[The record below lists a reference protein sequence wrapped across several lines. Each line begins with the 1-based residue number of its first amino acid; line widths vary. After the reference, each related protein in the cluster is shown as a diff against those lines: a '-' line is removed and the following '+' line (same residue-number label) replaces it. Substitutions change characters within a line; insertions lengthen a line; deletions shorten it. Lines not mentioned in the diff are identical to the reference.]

1 MSRIALVH
9 SLSLLGKEVAE
20 RLAQRPDLCSDLR
33 LFALDEE
40 MVGTLTDGLDGAAFV
55 GRVEEDCFDGADLTI
70 FCGEIELDRKAF
82 ALLPPG
88 ARAIVASHG
97 ATVEDAFPAVA
108 GVEEL
113 AWLGQERLLA
123 PSPAA
128 VGLTRLLEPLRA
140 LDLNRVVATA
150 VLPASELGAAGIDA
164 LFEES
169 RALLALAKP
178 AKPEHFPAQIA
189 FNLLP
194 GLFPGAEIARQAQLA
209 LGLVGDPARPAH
221 GRIAVQT
228 AQAGIFHAV
237 TLSLFVELGKAI
249 EPAALRKLLGRAG
262 TLARK
267 PGALGP
273 VQAAGEEELLV
284 GEVQAAGDH
293 GFWIWATIDN
303 LTVGGAGNVLR
314 LAETVLRP
322 GTAS

>member
-33 LFALDEE
+33 LFALDEA

-55 GRVEEDCFDGADLTI
+55 GRVEEDCFDGVDLTI

-113 AWLGQERLLA
+113 AWLGQDRLLA
-123 PSPAA
+123 RFAGRGRTDP
-128 VGLTRLLEPLRA
+128 LLAPLRA
-140 LDLNRVVATA
+140 FDLNRVVATA

-194 GLFPGAEIARQAQLA
+194 GLFPGAEIARQATR
-209 LGLVGDPARPAH
+209 ARP
-221 GRIAVQT
+221 RRR
-228 AQAGIFHAV
+228 
-237 TLSLFVELGKAI
+237 SRSR
-249 EPAALRKLLGRAG
+249 P
-262 TLARK
+262 
-267 PGALGP
+267 
-273 VQAAGEEELLV
+273 
-284 GEVQAAGDH
+284 
-293 GFWIWATIDN
+293 
-303 LTVGGAGNVLR
+303 TVGSPCR
-314 LAETVLRP
+314 QPRP
-322 GTAS
+322 ASSTR

>member
-33 LFALDEE
+33 LFAADEA
-40 MVGTLTDGLDGAAFV
+40 MVGTLTEGLDGAAFV
-55 GRVEEDCFDGADLTI
+55 GRVEEDCFDGIDLTI
-70 FCGEIELDRKAF
+70 LCGEIELDRRAL

-88 ARAIVASHG
+88 GRAIVASHG
-97 ATVEDAFPAVA
+97 AATTDGFPAVA
-108 GVEEL
+108 GVEEFS
-113 AWLGQERLLA
+113 WLGHDRLLA

-128 VGLTRLLEPLRA
+128 VGLTRLLEPLRSLGLRRA
-140 LDLNRVVATA
+140 VATA

-178 AKPEHFPAQIA
+178 AKPTHFPAQIA

-194 GLFPGAEIARQAQLA
+194 GVFPGDEIARQAELA
-209 LGLVGDPARPAH
+209 LALPEAT
-221 GRIAVQT
+221 IAVQT

-237 TLSLFVELGKAI
+237 TLSLHVELEKAI
-249 EPAALRKLLGRAG
+249 EAAALRKLLGRSGAG
-262 TLARK
+262 TLAKR
-267 PGALGP
+267 PAALGP

-284 GEVQAAGDH
+284 GEVQAAGKQ

>member
-9 SLSLLGKEVAE
+9 SVSLLGKEVAD
-20 RLAQRPDLCSDLR
+20 RLAQRPDLCTDLR
-33 LFALDEE
+33 LFAVDEAV
-40 MVGTLTDGLDGAAFV
+40 VGTLTEGIDGATFV
-55 GRVEEDCFDGADLTI
+55 ARVEEECFDGIDLTI
-70 FCGEIELDRKAF
+70 LCGEIALDRKAL
-82 ALLPPG
+82 ALLPAG

-97 ATVEDAFPAVA
+97 GTTQDGHPAVA
-108 GVEEL
+108 GVEEFS
-113 AWLGQERLLA
+113 WLGQDRLLA

-128 VGLTRLLEPLRA
+128 VGLTRLLEPMRA
-140 LDLNRVVATA
+140 LGLRRAVATA

-194 GLFPGAEIARQAQLA
+194 GAFPGEEIARQVDVA
-209 LGLVGDPARPAH
+209 LGLRDEPA

-237 TLSLFVELGKAI
+237 TLSLYVEVEKAI
-249 EPAALRKLLGRAG
+249 EPAALRKLLGRSGAG
-262 TLARK
+262 TLAKR
-267 PGALGP
+267 PAALGP

-284 GEVQAAGDH
+284 GEVRAAGP
-293 GFWIWATIDN
+293 GAFWIWATIDN
-303 LTVGGAGNVLR
+303 LTVGGAGNILR
-314 LAETVLRP
+314 LAETLLRP